1 MTYLITDPF
10 GIGEQLILRLNE
22 QGESVF
28 TIYPTPKEVP
38 MSFLGKINLKYGFFK
53 FEQEGDLSRVLPR
66 RVKYVIHLYDI
77 YHGPFT
83 TMFKANPC
91 ATLSLLDWA
100 RKMPVEKFI
109 YLSSGEV
116 YGQGQGVDENGHFNP
131 INFYATTKFETEY
144 LFRYFQK
151 TFPITTL
158 RVFFPFGKKVK
169 TGLIRDLV
177 DAIDK
182 GKPFETNYGTISPTF
197 ANDAVDPLLQSLVR
211 KESTVYNMCGSSIDL
226 LALAEKIGRIINK
239 PLKGIKT
246 GKTVLTGSNARVV
259 QDLAFKETPLDEALH
274 STFGAA

>member
-10 GIGEQLILRLNE
+10 GLGEQLILRLND

-38 MSFLGKINLKYGFFK
+38 MSFLGKINLKYGFIK
-53 FEQEGDLSRVLPR
+53 FEQDGDLTRVLPR

-100 RKMPVEKFI
+100 RKIPVEKFI

-116 YGQGQGVDENGHFNP
+116 YGQGQGVDENAHFNP

-151 TFPITTL
+151 TFPIKTL
-158 RVFFPFGKKVK
+158 RVFFPFGKKVR

-177 DAIDK
+177 EAIDK
-182 GKPFETNYGTISPTF
+182 GKPFETNYSTISPTF
-197 ANDAVDPLLQSLVR
+197 VNDAVEPLLRSFTR
-211 KESTVYNMCGSSIDL
+211 KESSVYNICGSPIDIH
-226 LALAEKIGRIINK
+226 AFAGKIAQVMGK

-246 GKTVLTGSNARVV
+246 GTTVLTGSNARAV
-259 QDLAFKETPLDEALH
+259 QDLSFKETPLDKALNQ
-274 STFGAA
+274 SFGK